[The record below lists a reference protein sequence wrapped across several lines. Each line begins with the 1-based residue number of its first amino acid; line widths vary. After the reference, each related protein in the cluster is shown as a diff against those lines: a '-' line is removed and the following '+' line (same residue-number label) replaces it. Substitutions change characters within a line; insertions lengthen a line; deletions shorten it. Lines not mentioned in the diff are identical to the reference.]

1 MRAAAMQGDRVET
14 VESAEE
20 LDRLVR
26 SYELA
31 FGAAADYVAQ
41 QAALA
46 AARAEEERAAKAARL
61 GGGGGKGFWGAG
73 GTDGHYG
80 RGSRQKAGPK
90 KSTQLGNMES
100 SEVAKRRAR
109 LGEESQR
116 QQAHKRILLL
126 LRREYRQRRH
136 VMVTGNGNGAL
147 GYWVTERELGYWVTG
162 LLGY

>member
-1 MRAAAMQGDRVET
+1 MRAAAVQGDRVET

-80 RGSRQKAGPK
+80 HEKTRRTTSRPRAEK
-90 KSTQLGNMES
+90 KTRPGT
-100 SEVAKRRAR
+100 VDARRP
-109 LGEESQR
+109 
-116 QQAHKRILLL
+116 
-126 LRREYRQRRH
+126 
-136 VMVTGNGNGAL
+136 
-147 GYWVTERELGYWVTG
+147 
-162 LLGY
+162 

>member
-1 MRAAAMQGDRVET
+1 MQGYRVET

-61 GGGGGKGFWGAG
+61 GGGGGKGLWGAG
-73 GTDGHYG
+73 GTDGLYG
-80 RGSRQKAGPK
+80 RGSEK
-90 KSTQLGNMES
+90 K
-100 SEVAKRRAR
+100 KRPGTGDAR
-109 LGEESQR
+109 EKKG
-116 QQAHKRILLL
+116 H
-126 LRREYRQRRH
+126 
-136 VMVTGNGNGAL
+136 
-147 GYWVTERELGYWVTG
+147 
-162 LLGY
+162 

>member
-1 MRAAAMQGDRVET
+1 MRAAAVQGDRVET

-20 LDRLVR
+20 LVR

-80 RGSRQKAGPK
+80 HEKTRRTTSRPRAEK
-90 KSTQLGNMES
+90 KTRPGT
-100 SEVAKRRAR
+100 VDARRP
-109 LGEESQR
+109 
-116 QQAHKRILLL
+116 
-126 LRREYRQRRH
+126 
-136 VMVTGNGNGAL
+136 
-147 GYWVTERELGYWVTG
+147 
-162 LLGY
+162 